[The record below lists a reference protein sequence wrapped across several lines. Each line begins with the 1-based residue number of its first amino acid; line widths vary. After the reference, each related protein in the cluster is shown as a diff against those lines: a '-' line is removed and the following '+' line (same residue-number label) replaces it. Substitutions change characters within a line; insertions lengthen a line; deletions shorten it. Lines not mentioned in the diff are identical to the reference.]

1 MYIIPAID
9 LRGGKCVRLI
19 QGDYH
24 RQITYHDDPVE
35 QAREFH
41 TAGASW
47 LHIVDLDAALDQGN
61 NVSLIEEI
69 VAKSGLAVEVGGGIR
84 SLDYA
89 QKLIDCG
96 VERIVVSTKAL
107 KDQAF
112 LEELLKRFAERVALS
127 LDIKDG
133 RPAINGWKHTMAV
146 DVDNI
151 LRYLERVGL
160 NWLIYTDISR
170 DGTLEGVND
179 EGIKDM
185 KAKVSMNLI
194 ASGGVATLGDLMKL
208 KELAIWGAIVGK
220 ALYEKTFTLQQ
231 AIEAVS

>member
-1 MYIIPAID
+1 MA
-9 LRGGKCVRLI
+9 GEAVRLTRGMPEAKKVYSSSPLSVAQDFKA
-19 QGDYH
+19 QGA
-24 RQITYHDDPVE
+24 T
-35 QAREFH
+35 F
-41 TAGASW
+41 